1 MSGGTIAI
9 LAGVLIVIAGIAL
22 LGVQVMEGNGKD
34 IQEHNFKLI
43 SAEAGS
49 SKIQVETGFLGMPLV
64 ALGMFLI
71 AIGAIASRSGQ

>member
-1 MSGGTIAI
+1 MSGGTIAV

-22 LGVQVMEGNGKD
+22 LGIQVMESNGKD
-34 IQEHNFKLI
+34 IAEHNFKLI

-49 SKIQVETGFLGMPLV
+49 SKIQVETGFLGVPLI

-71 AIGAIASRSGQ
+71 AIGAIASRGN

>member
-49 SKIQVETGFLGMPLV
+49 SKVQVETGFLGMPLV

-71 AIGAIASRSGQ
+71 AIGAIASRSYQ